1 MSPTRPSRRD
11 VLAAGIALG
20 ATGAMP
26 SALRAADAAPELV
39 LRGGAPGAEIS
50 PYVFGSNEIG
60 VMDGGLP
67 SSVFDRR
74 AGVTARRFGGDL
86 TTTYNWVNNAC
97 NAGKNHNQA
106 NGDFLLEAL
115 RIPRSERQ
123 RPAVVI
129 EAMHETSLD
138 MGARSL
144 VTLPLSPYVAA
155 DMDGEVSRQ
164 DTAPSR
170 RFTPTSWAV
179 GADAR
184 APVDRNVCDLP
195 QLLSRLVERYGD
207 AKSSRGVF
215 AYALD
220 NEPGLWTQNHPRVS
234 PSRMS
239 IDAFIA
245 RSIVAAR
252 AIKTVDPSAQVF
264 GPSSWGATEM
274 ANFQNAPDW
283 SAHARY
289 GNFLALYLD
298 AFRRASEQDG
308 RRLLDALD
316 VHWYPFASK
325 GQLFRTDAEALDAV
339 RLQAPRS
346 LTEEGFVEDSWVSRA
361 FGRSGR
367 EGLGLPVLPSLQRIV
382 ARNFPGTRLA
392 ISEFNYGLGKR
403 VPSALALADALGRYA
418 TSGVY
423 LATHWGSL
431 DHLLMESYRLYRTHD
446 ARGGTFGGRAIAIDN
461 SRPDA
466 LSAFAA
472 DDGTAL
478 RVVLVNRTPREIAL
492 DLVFARAP
500 RREFQQALGFDEAQ
514 PSVGERAE
522 APRDAAGG
530 WRIVVPAL
538 SARRYLFA

>member
-1 MSPTRPSRRD
+1 MPRERPSRRD
-11 VLAAGIALG
+11 LLAGGFAAVAAG
-20 ATGAMP
+20 ATP
-26 SALRAADAAPELV
+26 SAVRAADAIPAT
-39 LRGGAPGAEIS
+39 LRAEKPGAEIS
-50 PYVFGSNEIG
+50 PLVFGSNEIG
-60 VMDGGLP
+60 VMDGGQT

-97 NAGKNHNQA
+97 NAGKNHNHA

-115 RIPRSERQ
+115 GIPTSERN

-129 EAMHETSLD
+129 ETMHEASLD

-144 VTLPLSPYVAA
+144 VTMPLSPFVAA
-155 DMDGEVSRQ
+155 DMEGDVARQ

-170 RFTPTSWAV
+170 RFTPTNWVV
-179 GADAR
+179 GANAR
-184 APVDRNVCDLP
+184 APIDRGVCDLP
-195 QLLSRLVERYGD
+195 QLLSRLVDKYGD

-220 NEPGLWTQNHPRVS
+220 NEPGLWTQNHPRVF

-239 IDAFIA
+239 ISAFIA
-245 RSIVAAR
+245 RSIAAAR
-252 AIKTVDPSAQVF
+252 AIKTIDPSAQVF

-283 SAHARY
+283 PAHARH

-316 VHWYPFASK
+316 VHWYPFANT
-325 GQLFRTDAEALDAV
+325 GQLFRTDTEALDAA
-339 RLQAPRS
+339 RLDAPRS
-346 LTEEGFVEDSWVSRA
+346 LTEEGFIENSWVSRA
-361 FGRSGR
+361 LRRDDG
-367 EGLGLPVLPSLQRIV
+367 EGLGLPVLPSLQRII
-382 ARNFPGTRLA
+382 ARNFPDTKLA

-403 VPSALALADALGRYA
+403 VPSALALADALGRHA
-418 TSGVY
+418 TCGVY

-431 DHLLMESYRLYRTHD
+431 DHLLSESYRLYRASD
-446 ARGGTFGGRAIAIDN
+446 ARGGMFGGRAIPIDH
-461 SRPDA
+461 RAQDA

-472 DDGTAL
+472 EDNSAL
-478 RVVLVNRTPREIAL
+478 RIVLINKTHREVAL
-492 DLVFARAP
+492 DLALTDTP
-500 RREFQQALGFDEAQ
+500 RREFRQTLGFDGAR
-514 PSVGERAE
+514 PSFGERAE
-522 APRDAAGG
+522 TPQAIAGG
-530 WRIVVPAL
+530 CRFVAPAL